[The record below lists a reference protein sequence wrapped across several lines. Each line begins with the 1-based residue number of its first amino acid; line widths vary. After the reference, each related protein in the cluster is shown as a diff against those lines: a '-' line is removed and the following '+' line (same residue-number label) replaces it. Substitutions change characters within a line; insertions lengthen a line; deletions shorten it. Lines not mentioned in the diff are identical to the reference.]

1 MPIVAA
7 GVLAQQAVVRAWI
20 ALPVCIVGVV
30 AGDIALYWI
39 GRHWGERILDWGWV
53 RRVLSPARE
62 EALMRMYRR
71 HAVKTIFTARHIV
84 GFRAAAFLTAGIA
97 HVSFPK
103 FLAID
108 LLAAFVSVPVGFGV
122 AFFFTDQLA
131 AVLEDVHRV
140 ERWALLLLIAA
151 AVVWAAVLAWRRNRR
166 LARERAALARSA
178 VSD

>member
-1 MPIVAA
+1 
-7 GVLAQQAVVRAWI
+7 
-20 ALPVCIVGVV
+20 VGVV
-30 AGDIALYWI
+30 SGDIALYWI

-62 EALMRMYRR
+62 EALKRMYRR

-97 HVSFPK
+97 HVPFVK

-108 LLAAFVSVPVGFGV
+108 LLAAFISVPLGFGL

-131 AVLEDVHRV
+131 
-140 ERWALLLLIAA
+140 LLLLIASG
-151 AVVWAAVLAWRRNRR
+151 VVWAAALAWRRNRR
-166 LARERAALARSA
+166 LARERAALPRSA
-178 VSD
+178 ASD